1 MNNVKDNYVGTTRQ
15 QYKIYKIG
23 SILGVYLLRILSI
36 NDELADNAAAGQVPD
51 RVIVIQGK
59 GRP

>member
-1 MNNVKDNYVGTTRQ
+1 MNNVKDNYIGTTRQ

-36 NDELADNAAAGQVPD
+36 NDEFADTAAGQVPD
-51 RVIVIQGK
+51 RVVVIQGK

>member
-1 MNNVKDNYVGTTRQ
+1 MNNVKDNYIGTTRQ

-36 NDELADNAAAGQVPD
+36 NDELADAAAGQVPD
-51 RVIVIQGK
+51 RVVVIQGK